1 MRKRTIPAMAAGAA
15 AMTTALLAG
24 PAAAMSGGQPV
35 PAPDPA
41 PWVATLALTG
51 DGSLLQRAGC
61 GAALIAPDRVVT
73 AAHCVDQVDPSSQ
86 EVHVGARVLS
96 TDPGETRRIAGV
108 SVRPGYR
115 IIPSPANPDDP
126 NDSTAADDLALVLL
140 DRPVTD
146 IAPLPV
152 ADRRPN
158 PGTQV
163 SLFAHGTTG
172 HAGAD
177 FRDDVLHRGDLTT
190 LPAGDCTARTPG
202 SVDTASV
209 WCAQDTAGT
218 GVTGCFQDSGSPL
231 VAWTGDGAR
240 LVGLFSFGG
249 ETAGKTCGT
258 PSAQYAADTTG
269 LRRWLFA
276 PRPSLEPYPASAP
289 GLSGSA
295 TVGGTLHC
303 TPPEW
308 SRSRGGRP
316 ESIGYGWATVT
327 WAGPFELPTPIE
339 GAGTDTL
346 ALGADLAGEQVACVV
361 TARNPA
367 GAVTALSAPVPVAS

>member
-1 MRKRTIPAMAAGAA
+1 MPAVAAGAVA
-15 AMTTALLAG
+15 VATVLVAG

-41 PWVATLALTG
+41 PWVATLALAG

-61 GAALIAPDRVVT
+61 GGALIAPDRVVT
-73 AAHCVDQVDPSSQ
+73 AAHCVDQVDPSGQ

-96 TDPGETRRIAGV
+96 ADPGETRRIRGV

-126 NDSTAADDLALVLL
+126 NDSTAADDLAVILL

-152 ADRRPN
+152 ADRRPAA
-158 PGTQV
+158 GTEV

-190 LPAGDCTARTPG
+190 LRPNDCTAGTPG
-202 SVDTASV
+202 TVDTPSV

-231 VAWTGDGAR
+231 VVWTGGRAR

-249 ETAGKTCGT
+249 ETAGKACGT

-276 PRPSLEPYPASAP
+276 PRLPLEPYPAGAP
-289 GLSGSA
+289 EVTGSA

-303 TPPEW
+303 APPVW
-308 SRSRGGRP
+308 SRSRGDRP

-327 WAGPFELPTPIE
+327 RAGPFELPTPIG
-339 GAGTDTL
+339 GADADTL
-346 ALGADLAGEQVACVV
+346 TLGADLAGQRVACVV

-367 GAVTALSAPVPVAS
+367 GAVTALSTPLPVAS